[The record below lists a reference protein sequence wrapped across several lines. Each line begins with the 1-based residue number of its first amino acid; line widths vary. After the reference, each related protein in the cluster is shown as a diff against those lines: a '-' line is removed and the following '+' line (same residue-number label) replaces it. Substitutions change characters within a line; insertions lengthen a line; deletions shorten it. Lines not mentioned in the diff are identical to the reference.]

1 MAGGLAEGEGGA
13 VPLGQEEALPVEVAL
28 AGALLEALP
37 VAHAVAALLEEGR
50 VEVEAA
56 GVGVGGA
63 EAEALTAA
71 VLLTQDE
78 GLSAAEALGDALMEA
93 LPVADAEPALLPE
106 GGGEEEAAGV
116 GVGSAEKEALPVP
129 VSVGVAL
136 PDSSRHVAL
145 LVAPVAKE

>member
-71 VLLTQDE
+71 VLLTQGMHGT
-78 GLSAAEALGDALMEA
+78 GLANSQSLKLQVYEAGSAALDAA
-93 LPVADAEPALLPE
+93 QW
-106 GGGEEEAAGV
+106 
-116 GVGSAEKEALPVP
+116 
-129 VSVGVAL
+129 
-136 PDSSRHVAL
+136 
-145 LVAPVAKE
+145 